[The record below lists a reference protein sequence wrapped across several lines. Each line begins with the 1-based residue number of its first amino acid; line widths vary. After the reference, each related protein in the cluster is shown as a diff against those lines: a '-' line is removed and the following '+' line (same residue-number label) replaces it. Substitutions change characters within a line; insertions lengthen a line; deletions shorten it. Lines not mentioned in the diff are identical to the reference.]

1 MKKIAFTICC
11 SIIMAWLLPVA
22 YAATFNCADV
32 TGDRLNLFVIMEE
45 AISFQE
51 DDNSRI
57 CYRVCDLK
65 IDEGKRICDIRNDCI
80 GVDPAKQTCQ
90 RVQVLKGKTGV
101 DLIYNYVGMI
111 YKWAAGTIGIITVFT
126 MVYNGILIMSAGG
139 DSAKI
144 EQAKGRITQ
153 SLVGLV
159 ILFLSGLILYTIN
172 PTFFV

>member
-11 SIIMAWLLPVA
+11 SILMAWLLPVA
-22 YAATFNCADV
+22 YAATFECADV
-32 TGDRLNLFVIMEE
+32 TGDRSNLFVIMEE
-45 AISFQE
+45 AISFQQ

-57 CYRVCDLK
+57 CYRVC
-65 IDEGKRICDIRNDCI
+65 ICEIKNDCT